1 MKKFIAILF
10 MMVLSCDMAF
20 AGTVVVKYNN
30 AGAATRHQYGA
41 GIHQKFGRN
50 AIYAPHT
57 NQMIVRRNR
66 QRKLENAI
74 INSLNNRGQCCYRN
88 PMMAAGTSG
97 MANTSVATSAPISR
111 FDKNYTIKSSPKTRT
126 VGGVTYY
133 N

>member
-10 MMVLSCDMAF
+10 MMVLSCDIAF

-30 AGAATRHQYGA
+30 AGAAIRHRYGA

-57 NQMIVRRNR
+57 NQAIINRNR
-66 QRKLENAI
+66 QRRYEEAI

-88 PMMAAGTSG
+88 PMMNAGIPGVAS
-97 MANTSVATSAPISR
+97 NSVATSAPISR